1 MFIWECELYNL
12 FLLCKLLVPT
22 GKKLP
27 AITNEGH
34 IIIKEVKVNIP
45 LFNLTE
51 KWIITPNL
59 AVNVF
64 DAKLSFAT
72 SKTLSYVEIV
82 NVYCK

>member
-1 MFIWECELYNL
+1 M
-12 FLLCKLLVPT
+12 LVPI

-27 AITNEGH
+27 ATTNEDR
-34 IIIKEVKVNIP
+34 IIKKVKVIIVP
-45 LFNLTE
+45 LISIE
-51 KWIITPNL
+51 KWIIRPNL

-82 NVYCK
+82 NVNDRGIKT